1 MYSEDEIVLKTKK
14 KYKDLIDKIN
24 NKITKLGDGVIMLE
38 KISEKV
44 RAKID
49 LIVKLMFS
57 KLEKE
62 VYIDDH
68 WSKLDELNK
77 IDAKIDA

>member
-1 MYSEDEIVLKTKK
+1 MYSEDEIILKTKK

>member
-24 NKITKLGDGVIMLE
+24 NKTTKLGDGVIMLD